1 MAEIIILMNVN
12 QELQIQ
18 EKESIMVQHENSTN
32 LITIW
37 GGCFECTWKTSNPY
51 DCTNILHS
59 RKNGYDGTKISVFLL
74 VHPPFI
80 VF

>member
-32 LITIW
+32 LITI
-37 GGCFECTWKTSNPY
+37 
-51 DCTNILHS
+51 
-59 RKNGYDGTKISVFLL
+59 
-74 VHPPFI
+74 
-80 VF
+80 